1 MTIATN
7 REHLDHGSEDGCRVR
22 GLARQVINGAGT
34 TTTLTVAQ
42 SGALCVFGTA
52 GGQIYT
58 LPIIGANDV
67 GMFFDFCTTVTGTGA
82 YSVDTGSSAN
92 FIGGGLLMAS
102 TGANEAD
109 FLPATIASS
118 VSIDLDSVTTGEN
131 LGSWFRLTVV
141 SSTEW
146 YCGGMAVGAGT
157 MADPFA

>member
-7 REHLDHGSEDGCRVR
+7 REHLDNGSPDGCRVR
-22 GLARQVINGAGT
+22 GLAREVINGAGT
-34 TTTLTVAQ
+34 TTALTVAQ

-52 GGQIYT
+52 AGQIYT
-58 LPIIGANDV
+58 LPIIGADDV
-67 GMFFDFCTTVTGTGA
+67 GMFFDFCTTITGVASYSINTGQ
-82 YSVDTGSSAN
+82 SADK
-92 FIGGGLLMAS
+92 IGGGLLMAS
-102 TGANEAD
+102 TGANETD
-109 FLPATIASS
+109 FLPATIAST
-118 VSIDLDSVTTGEN
+118 VSIDLDDVLTGEN